1 MKESIKINFKHY
13 IYYLAEDD
21 SIEIEVTHVR
31 KDGSE
36 SNCFIPARDITIEE
50 AWLDV
55 VKTLFPGANIMV
67 DEEYVYPEE
76 EEEEE
81 GKNQ

>member
-13 IYYLAEDD
+13 MYYLAEDD
-21 SIEIEVTHVR
+21 SLEIEVTHVR

-55 VKTLFPGANIMV
+55 VKKLFPGAKIMV
-67 DEEYVYPEE
+67 DEKYVYPEE
-76 EEEEE
+76 EEGETNE
-81 GKNQ
+81 